1 MRSVK
6 QRKNLNLISIETER
20 GLMNSARG
28 RSRHVNV
35 VPENVEVVATLKMF
49 QLTDDEN
56 SHQLKVRG
64 KAPSELE
71 IVEEL

>member
-1 MRSVK
+1 
-6 QRKNLNLISIETER
+6 
-20 GLMNSARG
+20 MNSARG